1 MIRNTKLIKLLII
14 NNKKNNNFKL
24 QNKIMK
30 NYYKILQIQKDTFF
44 KKWKILINKKH

>member
-24 QNKIMK
+24 QNKIM
-30 NYYKILQIQKDTFF
+30 
-44 KKWKILINKKH
+44 IN